1 MDLKLK
7 DKTALVT
14 GSTAG
19 IGLEIART
27 LAVEGAK
34 VFVVGRSQD
43 KLDEAV
49 AAIRASGG
57 ANVSGVLA
65 DAATAQGAEAI
76 LKAVPSVDILVN
88 NLGIYEMKA
97 FADIPDEDWLH
108 LFEVN
113 VMSGVRLSRG
123 YFPGMLERDWGRVI
137 FISSE
142 SGLAIPGEMVHYGMT
157 KSAQLAVAR
166 GMAQQTKG
174 TGVTVNSVLPGP
186 TRAAGIFDFL
196 KSVSSNPEGTTA
208 EHEAEFFEKHRTSS
222 LLQRMIEPQEV
233 ASLVAYVAS
242 PLSAATNGA
251 SLKVEGGLVTT
262 IA

>member
-1 MDLKLK
+1 MDLKLN

-34 VFVVGRSQD
+34 VFVTGRTQD
-43 KLDEAV
+43 KLDEAL
-49 AAIRASGG
+49 AGIRASGG
-57 ANVSGVLA
+57 AKVEGVLA
-65 DAATAQGAEAI
+65 DAATADGAAAI

-196 KSVSSNPEGTTA
+196 KSVSANPNGTPQ

-222 LLQRMIEPQEV
+222 LLQRMIEPQEI

-251 SLKVEGGLVTT
+251 SLKAEGGLVTT